1 MESIKLTFVG
11 LGLARSTIEGVNR
24 ASSIA
29 VAVLGCVLAAAPWAA
44 QARAGGGGHGGGA
57 HAGSG
62 HAAGARVGGGSHAS
76 AGRPSGGGHF
86 ASAAHY
92 SGGARGYGGYA
103 SAYAG
108 HLGGY
113 RGVGGGFHGYSTG
126 AYWGGGHWR
135 GGWWPRAHYGAGFA
149 WFLPVLPL
157 AYARYWYAG
166 IPYYYA
172 NDMYYTWSP
181 DYSGYVAT
189 DPPPVADPSG
199 AAAGPDAPPAN
210 AYPGGYAAAPQPPQ
224 DTATASPAPMS
235 SQGDRMFIYPSQGQ
249 SAEQQ
254 RTDKLECEKW
264 ASDEVGL
271 GSNGPDYQ
279 RAMAACLKGRGYSVN

>member
-1 MESIKLTFVG
+1 MK
-11 LGLARSTIEGVNR
+11 R
-24 ASSIA
+24 ALSVA
-29 VAVLGCVLAAAPWAA
+29 VAVFGCMLAAAPWAA

-57 HAGSG
+57 HAGAG
-62 HAAGARVGGGSHAS
+62 HAAGAHVGGVGHAS

-92 SGGARGYGGYA
+92 SGGARRYGGAARGYGGAARGYGGYA

-108 HLGGY
+108 H
-113 RGVGGGFHGYSTG
+113 VGGSRGADGAFHFHSTG
-126 AYWGGGHWR
+126 AYWGGGYRR
-135 GGWWPRAHYGAGFA
+135 GGWWPRAYYGAGFA

-157 AYARYWYAG
+157 AYATYWYAG

-172 NDMYYTWSP
+172 NDLYYTWSP
-181 DYSGYVAT
+181 DYNGYVAS
-189 DPPPVADPSG
+189 DPPPDADPSG

-210 AYPGGYAAAPQPPQ
+210 VAPSAYAGAPQPPQ
-224 DTATASPAPMS
+224 DTATNSPAPMS
-235 SQGDRMFIYPSQGQ
+235 SQGNRMFIYPSHGQ
-249 SAEQQ
+249 SAEHQ

-279 RAMAACLKGRGYSVN
+279 RAMASCLEGRGYSVD